1 MQQEFL
7 KEIQCIINFI
17 FHCYF
22 QLLKHDPMQR
32 LPLRD
37 ILVHTWVKSN
47 VTVPP
52 TPGSL
57 AARGLAGS

>member
-1 MQQEFL
+1 MYV
-7 KEIQCIINFI
+7 CIFAP
-17 FHCYF
+17 FF
-22 QLLKHDPMQR
+22 QLLRHDPNQR

-57 AARGLAGS
+57 AAQGLAGS